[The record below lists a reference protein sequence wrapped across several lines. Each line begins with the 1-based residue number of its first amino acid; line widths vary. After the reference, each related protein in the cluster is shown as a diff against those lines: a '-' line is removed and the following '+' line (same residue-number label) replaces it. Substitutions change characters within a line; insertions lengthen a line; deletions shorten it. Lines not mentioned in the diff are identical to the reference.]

1 MIFIGTKNDKFNSL
15 FYTGIITLILNIIVQ
30 LFEYWERIPWFV
42 YTLIAGLGIIFYV
55 TYKEFNKDKKPK
67 VKESKVEYYQEKQYN
82 VRNNIVTVGLFI
94 VYLIVMGV
102 YLYNID
108 YIKEQLKNTETEEKF
123 KELGLDE
130 NIYYFSN
137 KNYPI
142 LYILEGNSTNLEKV
156 YNLMKEVDEDY
167 YKLHVCWVDEEGM
180 SNAKINNNND
190 RYYNNCLN
198 DLYYYGYEDK
208 PDMSYSTNGF
218 TLTVSNENLYDFN
231 IWRNSSYKYDA
242 SFDITYNTNETRD
255 ISFCVTHHS
264 IDEYNVFVEA
274 SEYEA
279 INGSENCF
287 KASDEYGNIRVDVQK
302 KPEPVEDIPTFDS
315 YTKYDP
321 VTGEPIYFN

>member
-1 MIFIGTKNDKFNSL
+1 
-15 FYTGIITLILNIIVQ
+15 
-30 LFEYWERIPWFV
+30 
-42 YTLIAGLGIIFYV
+42 
-55 TYKEFNKDKKPK
+55 
-67 VKESKVEYYQEKQYN
+67 
-82 VRNNIVTVGLFI
+82 
-94 VYLIVMGV
+94 
-102 YLYNID
+102 
-108 YIKEQLKNTETEEKF
+108 
-123 KELGLDE
+123 
-130 NIYYFSN
+130 
-137 KNYPI
+137 
-142 LYILEGNSTNLEKV
+142 
-156 YNLMKEVDEDY
+156 
-167 YKLHVCWVDEEGM
+167 
-180 SNAKINNNND
+180 
-190 RYYNNCLN
+190 
-198 DLYYYGYEDK
+198 
-208 PDMSYSTNGF
+208 MSYSTNGF